1 MTFALTMARF
11 REAES
16 ISSYVMWL
24 YSATNR
30 AISSIFDRS
39 GASQCIVACPA
50 RASGD
55 ACRDPR
61 DVQPVKIAMISGAIG

>member
-1 MTFALTMARF
+1 
-11 REAES
+11 
-16 ISSYVMWL
+16 MWL

-50 RASGD
+50 RASDD

-61 DVQPVKIAMISGAIG
+61 DVQPVKIAMISAAIG